1 MKQFLLLA
9 SLLWLLAACT
19 ETKPETP
26 ADSLKGD
33 SVTNTAGQSV
43 WLQSDTSRT
52 ARKQN
57 DCSILRKRVVT
68 DATGKRL
75 LADLR
80 LMTACGL
87 DSFDFVY
94 VVPNLALDYITF
106 QQQTGNDSL
115 TYGDVLKHI
124 KEFKTSGTY
133 TQLKQQVMTLD
144 SLRSVRFERKNM
156 DKMKPVMGRLGF
168 TEPEWLAFTKFAATY
183 PLPKERAMSWGEM
196 LEAFDDDL
204 AKSEK

>member
-19 ETKPETP
+19 DTKPGTP
-26 ADSLKGD
+26 EDSLNRD
-33 SVTNTAGQSV
+33 TLSDTTGQTV
-43 WLQSDTSRT
+43 WLHSDSTNA
-52 ARKQN
+52 ARIQN
-57 DCSILRKRVVT
+57 DCSILRRRVRV
-68 DATGKRL
+68 DPTGKKL

-94 VVPNLALDYITF
+94 VVPNLALDYITY
-106 QQQTGNDSL
+106 QQQTGNDTL

-124 KEFKTSGTY
+124 NEFKTTGTY

-144 SLRSVRFERKNM
+144 SLRSVRFERKQM
-156 DKMKPVMGRLGF
+156 EKMKPVMGRLGF

-183 PLPKERAMSWGEM
+183 PLPKERPISWGEL
-196 LEAFDDDL
+196 LEAFDKDL
-204 AKSEK
+204 AKLE

>member
-9 SLLWLLAACT
+9 TLLGLLAACT
-19 ETKPETP
+19 DTKPGTP
-26 ADSLKGD
+26 EDSLLRD
-33 SVTNTAGQSV
+33 SLADTAVQAV
-43 WLQSDTSRT
+43 WLHSDSTT
-52 ARKQN
+52 DARRQN
-57 DCSILRKRVVT
+57 DCSILRRRVRV
-68 DATGKRL
+68 DATGKKL

-106 QQQTGNDSL
+106 EQQNGNDTL

-124 KEFKTSGTY
+124 NEFKTTGTY

-144 SLRSVRFERKNM
+144 SLRSVRFERKQM
-156 DKMKPVMGRLGF
+156 EKMKPVMGRLGF
-168 TEPEWLAFTKFAATY
+168 TEPEWLAFTKFASTY
-183 PLPKERAMSWGEM
+183 PLPKERPMSWGEM
-196 LEAFDDDL
+196 LEAFDKDL
-204 AKSEK
+204 AKPE